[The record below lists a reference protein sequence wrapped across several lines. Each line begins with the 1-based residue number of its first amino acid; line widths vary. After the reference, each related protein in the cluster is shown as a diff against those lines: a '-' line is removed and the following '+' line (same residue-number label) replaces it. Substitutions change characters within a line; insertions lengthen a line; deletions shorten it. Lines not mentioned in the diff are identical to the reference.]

1 MGIISSISGLMKT
14 ITPKIGKVECS
25 GHYSQLCD
33 ACKDCTPNYNADHF
47 PNNYDCGHFRP
58 YVKEQKIV
66 VNK

>member
-47 PNNYDCGHFRP
+47 PTS
-58 YVKEQKIV
+58 
-66 VNK
+66 